1 MTGDAAKAAL
11 LAQIQDRLA
20 ALTPTHLEL
29 QDESAR
35 HAGHAHGGGSHF
47 RLEIVSP
54 AFAGLSTLA
63 RHRLVYTALGELLQ
77 GPVHALAIKAMTPE
91 EASL

>member
-1 MTGDAAKAAL
+1 MTGDAANAAL
-11 LAQIQDRLA
+11 LAQFQDRLA
-20 ALTPTHLEL
+20 ALAPTHLEL
-29 QDESAR
+29 RDESAR
-35 HAGHAHGGGSHF
+35 HAGHAHGGGGHF